1 MRGLKVK
8 IGLFADPHFSSADI
22 TCTNRYNNK
31 SLRKIEEAFK
41 SFRENKCDLVICL
54 GDLIDQEEDHTDEI
68 ADLIKISEIFSKYEM
83 KISVVMG
90 NHDCSAFD
98 KNEFYEVLGQQYRPE
113 NIYCRSKNIIFID
126 ACYYENGMSYK
137 RGFADWTNTFFP
149 KTEELQKVLSN
160 VDGDSYIFMHQN
172 IDPDIRSDHRV
183 SNDNK
188 IREILENSNKVK
200 AVFQGHYHSGH
211 MSEVN
216 GIRYITYPAMCEN
229 ELAYFVFEI

>member
-1 MRGLKVK
+1 MK

-90 NHDCSAFD
+90 NHD
-98 KNEFYEVLGQQYRPE
+98 
-113 NIYCRSKNIIFID
+113 
-126 ACYYENGMSYK
+126 
-137 RGFADWTNTFFP
+137 
-149 KTEELQKVLSN
+149 
-160 VDGDSYIFMHQN
+160 
-172 IDPDIRSDHRV
+172 
-183 SNDNK
+183 
-188 IREILENSNKVK
+188 
-200 AVFQGHYHSGH
+200 
-211 MSEVN
+211 
-216 GIRYITYPAMCEN
+216 
-229 ELAYFVFEI
+229 